1 MKEILLA
8 CDLDNTLIYSYKH
21 RVPGD
26 SCVEWLDGQEQ
37 SFMTERTQAL
47 LRQLPANVRLVPVTT
62 RSKEQ
67 YQRICWRPAFGGGSA
82 GTSLAD
88 GGGPA
93 GCAL

>member
-37 SFMTERTQAL
+37 SFTYSSTHRKPLEGRFFSA
-47 LRQLPANVRLVPVTT
+47 
-62 RSKEQ
+62 
-67 YQRICWRPAFGGGSA
+67 A
-82 GTSLAD
+82 GTNSDLHRAV
-88 GGGPA
+88 PFP
-93 GCAL
+93 LR

>member
-62 RSKEQ
+62 RSKEPAMGGLQ
-67 YQRICWRPAFGGGSA
+67 QRRPAFDGGSA
-82 GTSLAD
+82 GASLA
-88 GGGPA
+88 
-93 GCAL
+93 GCGIQFG